1 MKAIIVNQAVPGTT
15 EAFRQI
21 KERRPDIIC
30 IAGESHEDLPEIGSA
45 ADLVTNNDFVLMQ
58 VANGN
63 AKKVNTQVLA
73 AYLGGLVGTF
83 IATAPTT
90 DINKLFTGET
100 ISNLSAL
107 ITIDGLQ
114 TFLAK
119 VNEIIQNTL
128 TGMATAQGV
137 TDALALKADIDDVN
151 TALSQLETS
160 LTEAINEATSGF
172 ITEEDLAEYMEE
184 HGSETTH
191 VVLTEQAYADLVNK
205 DPDTIYMTY
214 EQ

>member
-1 MKAIIVNQAVPGTT
+1 MAVTQAEVLNL
-15 EAFRQI
+15 F
-21 KERRPDIIC
+21 
-30 IAGESHEDLPEIGSA
+30 DLIGA
-45 ADLVTNNDFVLMQ
+45 VTNNDFVLMQ

-107 ITIDGLQ
+107 ITIEGLQ

-151 TALSQLETS
+151 TALSQLEAS
-160 LTEAINEATSGF
+160 LTEAINNATSGF

-191 VVLTEQAYADLVNK
+191 VALTEQAYADLVNK

>member
-1 MKAIIVNQAVPGTT
+1 MAVTQAEVLNL
-15 EAFRQI
+15 F
-21 KERRPDIIC
+21 
-30 IAGESHEDLPEIGSA
+30 DLIGA
-45 ADLVTNNDFVLMQ
+45 VTNNDFVLMQ

-107 ITIDGLQ
+107 ITIEGLQ

-128 TGMATAQGV
+128 TGMATADGV
-137 TDALALKADIDDVN
+137 TTALALKADIDDVE
-151 TALSQLETS
+151 TALSQLEAS
-160 LTEAINEATSGF
+160 LTEAINNATSGF